1 VFGTYSISPIALGLL
16 LVYAASFALYRNKRI
31 RVTTHRKIWNVLLL
45 GSFLVV
51 ASFGLTMAIRR
62 DYVLLFSV
70 PFNLIFWH
78 VEAGVVMTVVSVFHL
93 SWHLTYY
100 RDLFKRAREKESAL
114 RDAEC
119 IQEAERVK
127 RACASSAADQSVE
140 TTEAKAT
147 RQ

>member
-16 LVYAASFALYRNKRI
+16 LIYAASFALYKTKRI

-45 GSFLVV
+45 GSFLIV

-62 DYVLLFSV
+62 EYVLLFSV

-78 VEAGVVMTVVSVFHL
+78 VEAGVVMTVISIFHL

-100 RDLFKRAREKESAL
+100 RDLFKRAREKE
-114 RDAEC
+114 
-119 IQEAERVK
+119 
-127 RACASSAADQSVE
+127 RA
-140 TTEAKAT
+140 
-147 RQ
+147 

>member
-16 LVYAASFALYRNKRI
+16 LVYAASFALYRTKRI

-140 TTEAKAT
+140 TTEAKAI

>member
-1 VFGTYSISPIALGLL
+1 MFGTYSISPIALGLL
-16 LVYAASFALYRNKRI
+16 LVYAASFALYRTKRI

-100 RDLFKRAREKESAL
+100 RDLFKRAREKERAL

-119 IQEAERVK
+119 VQEAERVE
-127 RACASSAADQSVE
+127 RAG
-140 TTEAKAT
+140 
-147 RQ
+147 RR